1 MDTTEIVI
9 MLMLVNPFI
18 GLWVYFDSIKNRI
31 GKIEGSNSSLNM
43 SALGWS
49 GISIFAVGLWLVYL
63 LSRSKLIDLAKDN
76 PSNARKNIGEIFL
89 LVAGY
94 SLQLMLLI
102 YVNYLILTK

>member
-18 GLWVYFDSIKNRI
+18 GLWVYFDAIKNRI
-31 GKIEGSNSSLNM
+31 GKIEGSKSSLNM

-63 LSRSKLIDLAKDN
+63 LSRSRLIGLAKDN
-76 PSNARKNIGEIFL
+76 PSNVRRNKGEMFL

-94 SLQLMLLI
+94 SLQFMLLA
-102 YVNYLILTK
+102 YTNYLMFN